1 MGEDARR
8 AGLLVLGII
17 GFFAPPF
24 FFSAGTMRSL
34 LLAAALLLGAS
45 ALAATDGG
53 HQEGRA
59 AASSTAPLKCVHGVY
74 VGELCTCEAGYYGRL
89 CDLTTSSSLPPSFP
103 IVANTAGSKTV
114 PRLDVDHGAPEG
126 FPTMDYDASP
136 EDVSYCP
143 NACSGRGDCNVKTRV
158 CTCHVS
164 RPLFGGV
171 EGGGWGGGYCGRRAR
186 VEGHARV
193 VI

>member
-1 MGEDARR
+1 
-8 AGLLVLGII
+8 
-17 GFFAPPF
+17 
-24 FFSAGTMRSL
+24 MRSL
-34 LLAAALLLGAS
+34 LLAAALLLGVP
-45 ALAATDGG
+45 ALVATDGG

-59 AASSTAPLKCVHGVY
+59 AVSSAAPLKCVHGVY

-103 IVANTAGSKTV
+103 ILANTAGSKTV
-114 PRLDVDHGAPEG
+114 PRVDVDHGAPEG

-136 EDVSYCP
+136 EDASYCP

-164 RPLFGGV
+164 RPLFRGG
-171 EGGGWGGGYCGRRAR
+171 EGGMCVCGGGDTAGGEIGSGSGRGR
-186 VEGHARV
+186 VYGGG
-193 VI
+193 